1 VTGSVA
7 WIGFAT
13 PPNQGPAER
22 ASIANHTLYEY
33 APKVLFNFPPKVRL
47 NKYINS
53 NYFVIQ
59 EGVVEFTSNLLYL
72 IGFNDVDTDV
82 PILKT
87 VSCLV
92 VTLLCSWLHLWEN
105 NGLRVQLQSRQFVSI
120 FLGLL
125 LNVIL
130 FVLFALCCIL
140 IYSLMTINVQASCV
154 GWCPRLRL
162 VAVAVV
168 CVCASQSVAGCH
180 RSERLNWP
188 YDGWLVTLAAC
199 LWACCRSSPSCIP
212 CPHG

>member
-1 VTGSVA
+1 MWVLRA
-7 WIGFAT
+7 GFVT
-13 PPNQGPAER
+13 PPQQGPAER

-33 APKVLFNFPPKVRL
+33 APKVLFNFPPKDRL

-72 IGFNDVDTDV
+72 IGFGDVDTDV

-87 VSCLV
+87 VIRFVLSFPAGPVTYV
-92 VTLLCSWLHLWEN
+92 VAAP
-105 NGLRVQLQSRQFVSI
+105 QLQSRQFVSI

-140 IYSLMTINVQASCV
+140 IYSLMTINVQVRSRHV
-154 GWCPRLRL
+154 LLL
-162 VAVAVV
+162 VVRPSPCISSWV
-168 CVCASQSVAGCH
+168 CVCV
-180 RSERLNWP
+180 
-188 YDGWLVTLAAC
+188 
-199 LWACCRSSPSCIP
+199 
-212 CPHG
+212 